1 MCLGHRSCV
10 TAQWRSGSLRRR
22 ARGLA
27 SPESFLSRRHA
38 LFQLFEPVLDYND
51 LVRTLVFIRGFQHQ
65 EAPPIGRHVI
75 VGKGAMGSAA
85 TGPRTEPAAW
95 PPKTPAAVSRLQP
108 SCGFP
113 PGKTTRGRPG
123 STPVRSLLPSRSA
136 TCRPAPDTV
145 AHTPPTAP
153 IHSTRMPASVRRG
166 RSQVTFRRTGSS
178 GTAALSGRRPPP
190 SRCQA
195 RSTG

>member
-1 MCLGHRSCV
+1 MCPRHRSHV

-51 LVRTLVFIRGFQHQ
+51 LVRDPGLHPRLSASGSAAHRAT
-65 EAPPIGRHVI
+65 RHSWE
-75 VGKGAMGSAA
+75 GAMGSAA

-145 AHTPPTAP
+145 AHTPPAAP